1 MTKTTI
7 HDVAARAGVSLAT
20 VDRVLNRRPGVR
32 PQTIAK
38 VEAAAQELNYRPDPY
53 AASLA
58 KKRSDRFLFLLPE
71 GRNPFMQQ
79 LAREALATADRVL
92 MDRVTLS
99 VRHVD
104 TFDKAALASALSQI
118 DPAEYEGVAVVAQDA
133 PVIRQAIDALRERG
147 VHVVTLISDVA
158 TAGRDHFVGVD
169 NVAAGRV
176 AGRLIGRFLPQAP
189 GKVALICGTLA
200 LSDHAQRVEGCRAV
214 LEADYPYLEVL
225 PVREG
230 RDDDILTRETASNL
244 LKSEPELV
252 GLYNV
257 GSGTRGLIASLEANA
272 SPGKPVTI
280 AHELT
285 PHAAQALEAGTL
297 DALICQDPGHEIRSA
312 ARVLKALVDNT
323 AIVKGQ
329 ERIRIE
335 IYIRENLPFGFTG

>member
-38 VEAAAQELNYRPDPY
+38 VEEAARELNYKPDPY

-79 LAREALATADRVL
+79 LAREATETADRVL
-92 MDRVTLS
+92 MDRVRLS

-104 TFDKAALASALSQI
+104 TFDKAAIAAALSRVNAG
-118 DPAEYEGVAVVAQDA
+118 DFEGVAVVAQDA
-133 PVIRQAIDALRERG
+133 PVVRAAIDALANRG
-147 VHVVTLISDVA
+147 VQVVTLISDVA
-158 TAGRDHFVGVD
+158 TAGRGHFVGID

-176 AGRLIGRFLPQAP
+176 AGRLIGRFLPRKP
-189 GKVALICGTLA
+189 GKVALVCGAMA

-214 LEADYPYLEVL
+214 LAADYRHLEVL

-230 RDDDILTRETASNL
+230 RDDDVLTRETAMDL
-244 LKSEPELV
+244 LKRYPDLV

-257 GSGTRGLIASLEANA
+257 GSGTRGLIAALEAQA
-272 SPGKPVTI
+272 TPGKPVTI

-285 PHAAQALEAGTL
+285 PHARQALDAGVL

-312 ARVLKALVDNT
+312 VRVLKALVDKA
-323 AIVKGQ
+323 AIVEGQ

-335 IYIRENLPFGFTG
+335 IYIRENLP

>member
-38 VEAAAQELNYRPDPY
+38 VEAAARELNYRPDPY

-79 LAREALATADRVL
+79 LAREAHETSDRVF
-92 MDRVTLS
+92 MDRIRLS

-104 TFDKAALASALSQI
+104 TFDKAALSLALSQVNPE
-118 DPAEYEGVAVVAQDA
+118 DTEGVAIVAQDA
-133 PVIRQAIDALRERG
+133 PVVRSAIDALADRG

-158 TAGRDHFVGVD
+158 TRGRGHFVGID

-176 AGRLIGRFLPQAP
+176 AGRLIGRFLPEAP
-189 GKVALICGTLA
+189 GKVALVCGTLA
-200 LSDHAQRVEGCRAV
+200 LTDHAQRVEGCRSV
-214 LEADYPYLEVL
+214 LAADFPHLEVL
-225 PVREG
+225 PIREG
-230 RDDDILTRETASNL
+230 RDDDVLTREAATDL
-244 LKSEPELV
+244 LRRNRDLV

-257 GSGTRGLIASLEANA
+257 GSGTRGLIAALEAWPA
-272 SPGKPVTI
+272 GTRPVTI

-285 PHAAQALEAGTL
+285 PHARQALTAGTL

-312 ARVLKALVDNT
+312 VRVLKALVDKT
-323 AIVKGQ
+323 PIVEGQ

-335 IYIRENLPFGFTG
+335 IYIRENLP

>member
-32 PQTIAK
+32 AQTIAK
-38 VEAAAQELNYRPDPY
+38 VEEAARELNYKPDPY

-79 LAREALATADRVL
+79 LAREAVETADRVL
-92 MDRVTLS
+92 MDRVRLS

-104 TFDKAALASALSQI
+104 TFDKAAIAAALSQI
-118 DPAEYEGVAVVAQDA
+118 SPEDFEGVAVVAQDA
-133 PVIRQAIDALRERG
+133 PVVRSAIDALSNRG
-147 VHVVTLISDVA
+147 VPVVTLISDVA
-158 TAGRDHFVGVD
+158 TAGRGHFIGID

-214 LEADYPYLEVL
+214 LFADYPHLEVL
-225 PVREG
+225 PIREG
-230 RDDDILTRETASNL
+230 RDDDVLTRETAMDL
-244 LKSEPELV
+244 LKRHPDLV

-257 GSGTRGLIASLEANA
+257 GSGTRGLIAALEAHA
-272 SPGKPVTI
+272 MPGKPVTI

-285 PHAAQALEAGTL
+285 PHARQALDARTL
-297 DALICQDPGHEIRSA
+297 DALICQDAGHEIRSA
-312 ARVLKALVDNT
+312 VRVLKALVDKA
-323 AIVKGQ
+323 AIVEGQ

-335 IYIRENLPFGFTG
+335 IYIRENLP